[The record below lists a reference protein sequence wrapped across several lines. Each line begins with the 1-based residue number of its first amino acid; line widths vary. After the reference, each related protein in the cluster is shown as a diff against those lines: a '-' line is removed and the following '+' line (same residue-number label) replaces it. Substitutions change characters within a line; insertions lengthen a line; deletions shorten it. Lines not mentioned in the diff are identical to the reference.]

1 MQSYHY
7 PQSLPVH
14 AQSPGTGP
22 YAAPV
27 HQNPAAAGSVYAYGD
42 GEYRYG
48 VQQSGYF
55 PESIGTWFNFSDACY
70 LRGFLLGSGATLL
83 LTNPGVQRTLV
94 RGAVKLWSFV
104 QGGVEEIKEQF
115 QDVQAEMSQEKE

>member
-7 PQSLPVH
+7 PQSMPAHGQAPGAGGPAPDHPYH
-14 AQSPGTGP
+14 A
-22 YAAPV
+22 
-27 HQNPAAAGSVYAYGD
+27 PAGQLQAYGD
-42 GEYRYG
+42 GEYGYG
-48 VQQSGYF
+48 VPQTSYF
-55 PESIGTWFNFSDACY
+55 VGGIGTWFDFSDACY

-104 QGGVEEIKEQF
+104 QGGVEEVKEQF
-115 QDVQAEMSQEKE
+115 QDIQAEMSQEKE